1 MIEFI
6 IGAFI
11 RPIVVPLASR
21 FAEFAAPAFPS
32 NSREGRNFFSPT
44 TIRFFRMGITSL
56 GMLVAKMLLSSC
68 RVYDFTLK
76 IRELKIGEREREN
89 NGIYLFFRSNACQE
103 IKIDYCVSFCSFF
116 FFCFYRDSIVLCK
129 NIDININRRKQRIF
143 TRTGFNNFRFRN
155 Y

>member
-56 GMLVAKMLLSSC
+56 GMLVTKMLLSSC

-76 IRELKIGEREREN
+76 IRELKIGEREREREQWN
-89 NGIYLFFRSNACQE
+89 LFIFPKQCLPGNQDRLLRFFLF
-103 IKIDYCVSFCSFF
+103 IFF
-116 FFCFYRDSIVLCK
+116 FVFTEIVLYCA
-129 NIDININRRKQRIF
+129 RILILK
-143 TRTGFNNFRFRN
+143 
-155 Y
+155 